1 MLYKRKL
8 LIFNDDLIL
17 RGTYRVGIYIA
28 ELYSTM
34 ENEFEQNFKP
44 SFKIRKIDVDL
55 WRLAI
60 YEFYYRKKNKD
71 VKIILWDEIKEEDIK
86 NYKKS

>member
-1 MLYKRKL
+1 
-8 LIFNDDLIL
+8 
-17 RGTYRVGIYIA
+17 
-28 ELYSTM
+28 M
-34 ENEFEQNFKP
+34 ENEFEQNFKA

-60 YEFYYRKKNKD
+60 YEFYYKKRNKD
-71 VKIILWDEIKEEDIK
+71 VKIVLWDEIREEDIK